1 MQPNPLAAA
10 LADRYRFDRELGQ
23 GGMATVYLARDLKHD
38 RNVALKVLH
47 PELGAVL
54 GADRFLTEIK
64 TTANLQHPNILQLF
78 DSGTAEGLVYYT
90 MPFVEGESL
99 RQRLD
104 RERQLPVQGAVAI
117 ARAVAAALDYAH
129 RHGVIHRDIKPE
141 NILLQ
146 DGQPVVA
153 DFGIALAVK
162 AAGGARLTQTGLSL
176 GTPQYMSPEQAT
188 AERELDAR
196 SDVYSLGAVLYEMLA
211 GEPPFSGAS
220 TQAVI
225 ARLMTEEPRPLS
237 AIRKAVPDHIEAAI
251 HCALEKLPA
260 DRFGSAADFAAA
272 LGGEAGGRRVTR
284 GTRTRRPQA
293 SPPLRLSAIS
303 GWALAVAA
311 AAIAVWSLTRE
322 PAVRNRPFLR
332 YTLVPPADL
341 SVIDIGGTPVVVS
354 PDGSTLAYV
363 GGRVGQPRHLNIWPL
378 DASAPTPI
386 PGSQNATFP
395 FFSADGRSIA
405 FVASGQIRRV
415 DLAGGTATTLGEG
428 TTVGSIW
435 RGGTWIAE
443 DEIVYATSTSGLVL
457 IRSRGGSRTPIPLA
471 DSSWIP
477 NWPDALPDGKA
488 VVVELRPR
496 RGGAGQELAVVTLAT
511 GDLTLL
517 GISGSAPRYVEPGWL
532 VYATNDGALMAVG
545 FDAANRK
552 TTGEPRQVATGIS
565 IGSSPPVAKYAV
577 SREGTV
583 VYLEGSALQQRS
595 LMRVDR
601 RGHAVAFEVPQR
613 AYNAPRVSPDGN
625 RILVVIGPTPNP
637 PMDIWLYDIRVGTLA
652 RVTNDSTSTNPEWSP
667 DGRRVFHRIVRNVFR
682 AMATTLDGSA
692 PPESLYST
700 TGDLWEVI
708 PTRSGDT
715 IVTRE
720 LRAVDTDRDLY
731 VVPWKGGG
739 AAVPF
744 AVSPRVQAEP
754 ALSPDG
760 KWLAYSSEESGTFE
774 VYVRAFPGPGPR
786 YQVSAGGGTSPR
798 WNPRG
803 GELFLLARDSLLS
816 VPVKPSGGELV
827 LGRSRALFAFQYAQ
841 MSFHAPY
848 DASPDGNWF
857 ACVSAGPQVSSG
869 FRVVANWFEGQARE
883 R

>member
-1 MQPNPLAAA
+1 V
-10 LADRYRFDRELGQ
+10 E
-23 GGMATVYLARDLKHD
+23 
-38 RNVALKVLH
+38 
-47 PELGAVL
+47 
-54 GADRFLTEIK
+54 RFLTEIK

-78 DSGTAEGLVYYT
+78 DSGAAEGLVFYT

-99 RQRLD
+99 RQRLE
-104 RERQLPVQGAVAI
+104 RERQLPVQEAVTI

-146 DGQPVVA
+146 DGQPLVA
-153 DFGIALAVK
+153 DFGISLAVK

-237 AIRKAVPDHIEAAI
+237 AIRKAVPEHVEAAV

-260 DRFGSAADFAAA
+260 DRFGSAAEFATA
-272 LGGEAGGRRVTR
+272 LSGESATVRTTR
-284 GTRTRRPQA
+284 GTRQKPRSADPPIRR
-293 SPPLRLSAIS
+293 S
-303 GWALAVAA
+303 ALAGWILAVVAGA
-311 AAIAVWSLTRE
+311 VAVWSLTRT
-322 PAVRNRPFLR
+322 PATRSRPVLR
-332 YTLVPPADL
+332 YTLVPPGDQR
-341 SVIDIGGTPVVVS
+341 VIDIGGTPVVVS

-363 GGRVGQPRHLNIWPL
+363 AAAIGRPRQLSVWRL
-378 DASAPTPI
+378 DELAPTPI
-386 PGSQNATFP
+386 PGTENGTFP
-395 FFSADGRSIA
+395 FFSADGRSVG
-405 FVASGQIRRV
+405 FVAGGELRRV
-415 DLAGGTATTLGEG
+415 DLVGGAV
-428 TTVGSIW
+428 TTVGAPATAASTW
-435 RGGTWIAE
+435 RGGTWTMQG
-443 DEIVYATSTSGLVL
+443 EIVYATSTSGLAVMPA
-457 IRSRGGSRTPIPLA
+457 RGGTGTDIPWA
-471 DSSWIP
+471 DSGSVA

-488 VVVELRPR
+488 VVAELRPR
-496 RGGAGQELAVVTLAT
+496 RGGASQDLAVVVLAT
-511 GDLTLL
+511 GEVTRL
-517 GISGSAPRYVEPGWL
+517 GITGSAPHYVEPGWL
-532 VYATNDGALMAVG
+532 AYSTNDGTLMAVG
-545 FDAANRK
+545 FDARSRK
-552 TTGEPRQVATGIS
+552 TVGEPVQVATGIS
-565 IGSSPPVAKYAV
+565 IGSSPAVAKYAI

-601 RGHAVAFEVPQR
+601 RGQAVAIGAPQR
-613 AYNAPRVSPDGN
+613 AYNAPRIAPDGN
-625 RILVVIGPTPNP
+625 RILVAIGPVPNP
-637 PMDIWLYDIRVGTLA
+637 PMDVWLYDIRLGTLS
-652 RVTNDSTSTNPEWSP
+652 RVTNDSTSTNPEWSR
-667 DGRRVFHRIVRNVFR
+667 DGRRVFHRNVRTIFR

-692 PPESLYST
+692 APESLYTT

-708 PTRSGDT
+708 PTWSGDT
-715 IVTRE
+715 IITRE

-731 VVPWKGGG
+731 LVPWKAGG

-744 AVSPRVQAEP
+744 AAGPRVQAEP
-754 ALSPDG
+754 ALAPNG
-760 KWLAYSSEESGTFE
+760 KWLAYSSEESGNFE

-816 VPVKPSGGELV
+816 VPVTDSGGGLA
-827 LGRSRALFAFQYAQ
+827 LGRSRGLFGFNYAPV
-841 MSFHAPY
+841 SFHAPY
-848 DASPDGNWF
+848 DASPDGSWF
-857 ACVSAGPQVSSG
+857 AFVSAGPQVSSA
-869 FRVVANWFEGQARE
+869 FRVVVNWFEGRRVGPQG
-883 R
+883 